1 MTGGSAGM
9 QKVYN
14 DDLNFLEND
23 QQRLDELNAD
33 VNELNDIITSKNVT
47 AKW

>member
-1 MTGGSAGM
+1 M

-23 QQRLDELNAD
+23 QQTLDEFNAA
-33 VNELNDIITSKNVT
+33 VNELNAEITTSTNVA
-47 AKW
+47 AK

>member
-1 MTGGSAGM
+1 M

-33 VNELNDIITSKNVT
+33 VNELNDIITSKNVA
-47 AKW
+47 AK